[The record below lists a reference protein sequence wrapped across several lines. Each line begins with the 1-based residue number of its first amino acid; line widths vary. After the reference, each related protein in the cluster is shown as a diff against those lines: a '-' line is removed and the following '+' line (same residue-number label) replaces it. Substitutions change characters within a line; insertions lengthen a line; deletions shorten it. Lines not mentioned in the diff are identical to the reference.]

1 MHVQR
6 GLGNAVPPQPCKSAN
21 HPDILRQNLRGLGR
35 LLCARLGLGQRVRG
49 QPTTAALAET
59 LERSGNLCLQYPPNL
74 LAPAP

>member
-6 GLGNAVPPQPCKSAN
+6 GLGNAVPPHQCKSAN

-35 LLCARLGLGQRVRG
+35 LLCARFGLEQRVRG
-49 QPTTAALAET
+49 QQKTAALAES